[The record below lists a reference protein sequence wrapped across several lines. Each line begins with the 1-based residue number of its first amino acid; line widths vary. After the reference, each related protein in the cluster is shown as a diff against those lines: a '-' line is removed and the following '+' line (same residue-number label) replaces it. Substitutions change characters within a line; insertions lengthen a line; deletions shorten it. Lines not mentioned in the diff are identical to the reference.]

1 MKSLKDDS
9 LQDNK
14 VTCLDVSEDG
24 GFLISGYRGGQVA
37 LWDLVGYKLIK
48 IAPDPHTTEVINAKI
63 YHMDDNETLLA
74 VSSEE
79 SGRVQHLK
87 FTKKSFLGGYSV
99 EPQLL
104 FKQRLKFTSG
114 IVVQRHSE
122 LYPNKFC
129 EASSLTAFAAA
140 NEIVVCAMRPKIKEL
155 F

>member
-1 MKSLKDDS
+1 M
-9 LQDNK
+9 
-14 VTCLDVSEDG
+14 
-24 GFLISGYRGGQVA
+24 
-37 LWDLVGYKLIK
+37 
-48 IAPDPHTTEVINAKI
+48 
-63 YHMDDNETLLA
+63 
-74 VSSEE
+74 
-79 SGRVQHLK
+79 
-87 FTKKSFLGGYSV
+87 

-114 IVVQRHSE
+114 IVVQRQSE